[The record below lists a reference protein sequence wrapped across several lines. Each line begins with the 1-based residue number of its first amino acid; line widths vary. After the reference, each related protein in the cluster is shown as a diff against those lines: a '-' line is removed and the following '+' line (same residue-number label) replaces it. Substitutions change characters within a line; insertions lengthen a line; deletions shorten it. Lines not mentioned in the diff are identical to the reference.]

1 MEEKIIKVLIEDEF
15 AKENGIY
22 FSKLEGDN
30 LVFKMPIKSQ
40 HRNPLGLVHGAVLF
54 ALADEVS
61 GYFCSQ
67 VLEKPSVTLS
77 SSINYIKGSQAKE
90 IQSETRLIQ
99 NTSSISLIEVSIFD
113 ENKELLAICNMTYYK
128 LKNFEEKRK
137 NYETGR

>member
-99 NTSSISLIEVSIFD
+99 NTNSISLIEVSIFD